1 MAIREATKDSFA
13 GLVSRGVCVVDFF
26 SDDCLPCKLM
36 VKVLE
41 DVDFDMPFLNIGKV
55 NASKYATLGRSL
67 KIMAYPTVLF
77 YKDGTEMDRH
87 IGFIDADSIKR
98 KAACLLYEGRR
109 PGENGE
115 SK

>member
-41 DVDFDMPFLNIGKV
+41 L
-55 NASKYATLGRSL
+55 AS
-67 KIMAYPTVLF
+67 
-77 YKDGTEMDRH
+77 
-87 IGFIDADSIKR
+87 
-98 KAACLLYEGRR
+98 
-109 PGENGE
+109 
-115 SK
+115 